1 MGHHPAS
8 HWHARM
14 PERVVSRRAMPP
26 HLFRPDPDV
35 PPDQNGRRACLCGLV
50 GEPGDAHHTLPATAG
65 RDAAELAAGERED
78 G

>member
-1 MGHHPAS
+1 MT
-8 HWHARM
+8 
-14 PERVVSRRAMPP
+14 RRTVPP

-35 PPDQNGRRACLCGLV
+35 PPDPLDKQQRGFCVSCHRQGL
-50 GEPGDAHHTLPATAG
+50 PGDAHHTLPARAG